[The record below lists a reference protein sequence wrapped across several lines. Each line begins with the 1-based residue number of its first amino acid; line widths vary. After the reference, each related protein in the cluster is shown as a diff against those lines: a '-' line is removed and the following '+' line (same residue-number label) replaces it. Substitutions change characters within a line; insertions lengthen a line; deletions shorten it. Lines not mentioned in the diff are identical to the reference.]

1 MAKTAV
7 TKAAKAEPVIV
18 TNAALVLFGVTQSA
32 EFLNCNTNSA
42 KAWLSAYPT
51 TIYGGKG
58 YWLLSQLAA
67 CKNARHEAELEKA
80 RLAGNPDSLNDPE
93 AMDPKSRNVW
103 FGSELK
109 RVKLLEEQGELVRV
123 EDMRIR
129 IAAILKP
136 IAQALETMPDILE
149 IQASLS
155 GPQVE
160 IVQTVCDQTRESAY
174 INAMEGLQ
182 LVL

>member
-1 MAKTAV
+1 MA
-7 TKAAKAEPVIV
+7 TKLPVKPARAAPVIV
-18 TNAALVLFGVTQSA
+18 SNAALVLFAITQSA
-32 EFLNCNTNSA
+32 EFLNCNVHSA
-42 KAWLSAYPT
+42 KAWMAAYPT
-51 TIYGGKG
+51 TIYEGKG
-58 YWLLSQLAA
+58 YWLLSQLVA
-67 CKNARHEAELEKA
+67 CKTARHEAELEKA
-80 RLAGNPDSLNDPE
+80 RITGNPDSLNDPE
-93 AMDPKSRNVW
+93 AMDPKSRNDW

-123 EDMRIR
+123 EDMRVR